1 MKQRLIP
8 CLLFCVCYF
17 VQSADAAPPP
27 FELKSGDRVIFLGN
41 TMIERAQKFGRW
53 ESVLLRSFPEAK
65 LSFRNLGWSG
75 DTVWADSRGIFDPP
89 AVGYQR
95 MIKQIQDLKP
105 TVILLGYGGNEAFA
119 GKQGLTAFE
128 NQLQKL
134 LTDLKTTEAKIVI
147 VSPYRYENQG
157 APLPDPVAHNRDL
170 KTYTDALKRVAD
182 KGDYYFVDLYNQLI
196 PEPAGAPGLKW
207 TTNSIHLTEA
217 GYEKAA
223 GIIAADLGLQPVTLS
238 PEVDQKV
245 RDLTFHKNRQYF
257 YNWRPQNITYL
268 LGFRKH
274 EQGQNAK
281 ELPQFIPLIE
291 KNEAEIHR
299 LVSPQ

>member
-8 CLLFCVCYF
+8 CLLFCVCF
-17 VQSADAAPPP
+17 VVQPAGAAPPP
-27 FELKSGDRVIFLGN
+27 FELKSGDRVVFLGN

-53 ESVLLRSFPEAK
+53 ESVFLRSFPEAK

-119 GKQGLTAFE
+119 GKPGLVAFE
-128 NQLQKL
+128 NQLNKL
-134 LTDLKTTEAKIVI
+134 LTDLKSTEAKIVI

-157 APLPDPVAHNRDL
+157 APLPDPAEHNRDL
-170 KTYTDALKRVAD
+170 KLYTEALKRVAD
-182 KGDYYFVDLYNQLI
+182 KGDYYFVDLYHQLI
-196 PEPAGAPGLKW
+196 PAPAGAPGLKW

-217 GYEKAA
+217 GYQKAA
-223 GIIAADLGLQPVTLS
+223 EIIAADLGLQPITLS
-238 PEVDQKV
+238 PDVDQQV
-245 RDLTFHKNRQYF
+245 RDLTYHKNRQYF

-291 KNEAEIHR
+291 KNEAQIHR
-299 LVSPQ
+299 LVSQQ

>member
-8 CLLFCVCYF
+8 CLLFCVCF
-17 VQSADAAPPP
+17 LIQSAGAAPPP
-27 FELKSGDRVIFLGN
+27 LKLKSGDRVIFLGN

-53 ESVLLRSFPEAK
+53 EEVLLRSFPEAK

-95 MIKQIQDLKP
+95 MIKQIKDLKP

-119 GKQGLTAFE
+119 GEKGLPAFE
-128 NQLQKL
+128 NQLHKL
-134 LTDLKTTEAKIVI
+134 LADLEPTEAKIVI
-147 VSPYRYENQG
+147 VSPHRYENQG
-157 APLPDPVAHNRDL
+157 APLPDPAAHNRDL
-170 KTYTDALKRVAD
+170 KLYTDSLKQIAD
-182 KGDYYFVDLYNQLI
+182 KSNYYFVDLYNQLI
-196 PEPAGAPGLKW
+196 PEPAGPPGLKW

-217 GYEKAA
+217 GYQKAA
-223 GIIAADLGLQPVTLS
+223 EIIAADLELQPITLS

-299 LVSPQ
+299 LVSHQ